1 MTYLRTILQFFLAA
15 TFLFSAYTK
24 AVAPG
29 FFEVLLEQQGL
40 VPNRLYGA
48 WATRFIIALET
59 WLGLCL
65 LLSFYT
71 RFILRFSFLLLV
83 AFSVHLGYLIAIG
96 ETGNCGCFGEMISMS
111 PLASLGKNIV
121 LLAVNGFL
129 LRYTYRGNKKPRI
142 TWLFLPLLFAAAT
155 LIWPVQTQ
163 PDEVVEKLPTFE
175 AETGIDFANGSYLVA
190 ILNLG
195 CEHCQEAAQQI
206 VAWQNNGI
214 DLPQVAALFFAE
226 GDTTVADFN
235 TITGSN
241 FPYQMIDVNTF
252 FDLIGSAPPRIYWIV
267 DGQVKQYWD
276 ETLGEDFLI
285 TFAP

>member
-1 MTYLRTILQFFLAA
+1 
-15 TFLFSAYTK
+15 
-24 AVAPG
+24 
-29 FFEVLLEQQGL
+29 
-40 VPNRLYGA
+40 
-48 WATRFIIALET
+48 
-59 WLGLCL
+59 
-65 LLSFYT
+65 
-71 RFILRFSFLLLV
+71 
-83 AFSVHLGYLIAIG
+83 
-96 ETGNCGCFGEMISMS
+96 MISMS

-129 LRYTYRGNKKPRI
+129 LRYKFRGNKKPRI

-252 FDLIGSAPPRIYWIV
+252 FDLIGSTPPRIYWIV

-276 ETLGEDFLI
+276 ETLGEDFLT

>member
-1 MTYLRTILQFFLAA
+1 MACLRTTLQFFLAA

-24 AVAPG
+24 AVVPG

-48 WATRFIIALET
+48 WATRIIIALET

-65 LLSFYT
+65 LLSFYM
-71 RFILRFSFLLLV
+71 RFILRFMFLLLV
-83 AFSVHLGYLIAIG
+83 AFSIHLGYLIAIG

-111 PLASLGKNIV
+111 PLASLGKNV
-121 LLAVNGFL
+121 TLLVVNGFL
-129 LRYTYRGNKKPRI
+129 LRYEYRGNKKPLI
-142 TWLFLPLLFAAAT
+142 TWLFLPILFAAAT

-163 PDEVVEKLPTFE
+163 PDEVVEKLPAFKTE
-175 AETGIDFANGSYLVA
+175 AGIDFTNGSYLVA

-195 CEHCQEAAQQI
+195 CEHCQKAAQQI
-206 VAWQNNGI
+206 AAWQNNGI
-214 DLPQVAALFFAE
+214 NLPQVVALFFAE
-226 GDTTVADFN
+226 GNTTVANFN
-235 TITGSN
+235 AMTGSN
-241 FPYQMIDVNTF
+241 FLYQMIDVNSF

-267 DGQVKQYWD
+267 DGQVKHYWD
-276 ETLGEDFLI
+276 ETLGEDFLT

>member
-1 MTYLRTILQFFLAA
+1 MANLRITLQIFLAA

-40 VPNRLYGA
+40 VPSRLYGA

-65 LLSFYT
+65 LLSFYA

-129 LRYTYRGNKKPRI
+129 LRYKFRGNKKPRI
-142 TWLFLPLLFAAAT
+142 TWLLLPLLFAAAT
-155 LIWPVQTQ
+155 LIWPAQTQ

-252 FDLIGSAPPRIYWIV
+252 FDLIGSTPPRIYWIV

-276 ETLGEDFLI
+276 ETLGEDFLT

>member
-1 MTYLRTILQFFLAA
+1 MANLRITLQIFLAA

-40 VPNRLYGA
+40 VPSRLHGA

-65 LLSFYT
+65 LLSFYV

-129 LRYTYRGNKKPRI
+129 LRYKFRGNKKPRI

-163 PDEVVEKLPTFE
+163 PDEEVEKLPTFE

-252 FDLIGSAPPRIYWIV
+252 FDLIGSTPPRIYWIV

-276 ETLGEDFLI
+276 ETLGEDFLT

>member
-1 MTYLRTILQFFLAA
+1 MTYLRTILQFFLAV

-195 CEHCQEAAQQI
+195 CEHCQEVAQQI

>member
-40 VPNRLYGA
+40 VPSRLYGA

-65 LLSFYT
+65 LLSFYA

-129 LRYTYRGNKKPRI
+129 LRYKFRGNKKPRI

-155 LIWPVQTQ
+155 LIWPAQTQ

-195 CEHCQEAAQQI
+195 CEHCQEAAEQI
-206 VAWQNNGI
+206 VAWQNNGK

-235 TITGSN
+235 IITGSN
-241 FPYQMIDVNTF
+241 FPYHMIGVNTF
-252 FDLIGSAPPRIYWIV
+252 FDVIGSAPPRIYWMV
-267 DGQVKQYWD
+267 DGQVNKD
-276 ETLGEDFLI
+276 SGATLGEDFLT

>member
-1 MTYLRTILQFFLAA
+1 MAYLRTILQFFLAA

-40 VPNRLYGA
+40 VPSRLYGA

-65 LLSFYT
+65 LLSFYA

-129 LRYTYRGNKKPRI
+129 LRYKCRGNKKPRI
-142 TWLFLPLLFAAAT
+142 AWLFLPLLFAAAT
-155 LIWPVQTQ
+155 LIWPAQTQ

-175 AETGIDFANGSYLVA
+175 SETGIDFANGSYLVA

-226 GDTTVADFN
+226 GDTAVADFN
-235 TITGSN
+235 SITGSN
-241 FPYQMIDVNTF
+241 FPYQMIGVNTF

-267 DGQVKQYWD
+267 AGQVKQYWD
-276 ETLGEDFLI
+276 ETLGEDFLT

>member
-1 MTYLRTILQFFLAA
+1 MTYLRTILQFFLAL

-40 VPNRLYGA
+40 VPSRLHGA

-65 LLSFYT
+65 LLSFYV

-129 LRYTYRGNKKPRI
+129 LRYKFRGNKKPRI

-206 VAWQNNGI
+206 VSWQNNGI

-252 FDLIGSAPPRIYWIV
+252 FDLIGSTPPRIYWIV

-276 ETLGEDFLI
+276 ETLGEDFLT

>member
-1 MTYLRTILQFFLAA
+1 MAYLRITLQLFLAA

-48 WATRFIIALET
+48 WATRFIVALET

-83 AFSVHLGYLIAIG
+83 AFSAHLGYLIAIG

-111 PLASLGKNIV
+111 PSASLGKNVV

-129 LRYTYRGNKKPRI
+129 LRYAYRGNKKPRI
-142 TWLFLPLLFAAAT
+142 TWLFLPILFAAAT

-175 AETGIDFANGSYLVA
+175 TETGIDFANGSYLVA

-206 VAWQNNGI
+206 AAWQNNGT

-241 FPYQMIDVNTF
+241 FPYQMIDANTF
-252 FDLIGSAPPRIYWIV
+252 FDLIGSAPPRIYWIA

-276 ETLGEDFLI
+276 ETLGEDFLT

>member
-1 MTYLRTILQFFLAA
+1 MTYLRTILQFFLAV

-129 LRYTYRGNKKPRI
+129 LRYKFRGNKKPRI

-252 FDLIGSAPPRIYWIV
+252 FDLIGSTPPRIYWIV

-276 ETLGEDFLI
+276 ETLGEDFLT

>member
-1 MTYLRTILQFFLAA
+1 MAYLRITLQLFLAA

-83 AFSVHLGYLIAIG
+83 AFSAHLGYLIAIG

-111 PLASLGKNIV
+111 PLASLVKNVV

-129 LRYTYRGNKKPRI
+129 LRYAYRGNKKLRI
-142 TWLFLPLLFAAAT
+142 TWLFLPILFAAAT

-252 FDLIGSAPPRIYWIV
+252 FDLIGSIPPRIYWIV

-276 ETLGEDFLI
+276 ETLGEDFLT

>member
-1 MTYLRTILQFFLAA
+1 MTYLRITLQIFLAA

-40 VPNRLYGA
+40 VPSRLYGA
-48 WATRFIIALET
+48 WATRFIISLET

-65 LLSFYT
+65 LLSLYV
-71 RFILRFSFLLLV
+71 RFILRFSLVLLLI
-83 AFSVHLGYLIAIG
+83 FSIHLLYLVAIG
-96 ETGNCGCFGEMISMS
+96 DTGNCGCYGEMISMS
-111 PLASLGKNIV
+111 PVASLGKNVV

-129 LRYTYRGNKKPRI
+129 LRYAYRGNKKPRI
-142 TWLFLPLLFAAAT
+142 TWLFLPMLFAAT
-155 LIWPVQTQ
+155 MFVWQSQTP

-175 AETGIDFANGSYLVA
+175 TETGIDFANGSYLVA

-206 VAWQNNGI
+206 AAWQNSGV
-214 DLPQVAALFFAE
+214 DLPQVVALFFAE

-252 FDLIGSAPPRIYWIV
+252 FDFIGSAPPRIYWIV

-276 ETLGEDFLI
+276 EKPREDFLT
-285 TFAP
+285 TFTS

>member
-1 MTYLRTILQFFLAA
+1 MANLRITLQIFLAA

-40 VPNRLYGA
+40 VPSRLHGA

-65 LLSFYT
+65 LLSFYS

-121 LLAVNGFL
+121 LLAVNCFL
-129 LRYTYRGNKKPRI
+129 LRYKFRGNKKPRI
-142 TWLFLPLLFAAAT
+142 TWLLLPLLFAAAT

-252 FDLIGSAPPRIYWIV
+252 FDLIGSTPPRIYWIV

-276 ETLGEDFLI
+276 ETLGEDFLT

>member
-1 MTYLRTILQFFLAA
+1 MANLRITLQIFLAA

-40 VPNRLYGA
+40 VPSRLYGA

-65 LLSFYT
+65 LLSFYS

-129 LRYTYRGNKKPRI
+129 LRYKFRGNKKPRI
-142 TWLFLPLLFAAAT
+142 TWLLLPLLFAAAT

-163 PDEVVEKLPTFE
+163 PDEVVEKLPIFE

-252 FDLIGSAPPRIYWIV
+252 FDLIGSTPPRIYWIV

-276 ETLGEDFLI
+276 ETLGEDFLT

>member
-1 MTYLRTILQFFLAA
+1 MANLRITLQIFLAA

-40 VPNRLYGA
+40 VPSRLYGA

-65 LLSFYT
+65 LLSFYA

-129 LRYTYRGNKKPRI
+129 LRYKFRGNKKPRI
-142 TWLFLPLLFAAAT
+142 TWLLLPLLFAAAT

-163 PDEVVEKLPTFE
+163 PDEVVEKLPIFE

-252 FDLIGSAPPRIYWIV
+252 FDLIGSTPPRIYWIV

-276 ETLGEDFLI
+276 ETLGEDFLT

>member
-1 MTYLRTILQFFLAA
+1 MTYLRITLQIFLAA

-40 VPNRLYGA
+40 VPSRLYGA

-65 LLSFYT
+65 LLSLYV
-71 RFILRFSFLLLV
+71 RFILRFSLVLLLI
-83 AFSVHLGYLIAIG
+83 FSIHLLYLVAIG
-96 ETGNCGCFGEMISMS
+96 DTGNCGCFGEMISMS
-111 PLASLGKNIV
+111 PLASLGKNLV
-121 LLAVNGFL
+121 LLAVNGFM
-129 LRYTYRGNKKPRI
+129 LRYKYRGDKKSVV
-142 TWLFLPLLFAAAT
+142 TWLLLPLLFAGAT

-163 PDEVVEKLPTFE
+163 PDKVVEKLPTFE

-190 ILNLG
+190 ILNLS

-214 DLPQVAALFFAE
+214 DLPQVVALFFAE
-226 GDTTVADFN
+226 GDTTVAGFN
-235 TITGSN
+235 TITGAN
-241 FPYQMIDVNTF
+241 FPYQMIDVNAF

-276 ETLGEDFLI
+276 ETLGEDFLT

>member
-1 MTYLRTILQFFLAA
+1 MANLRITLQIFLAA

-40 VPNRLYGA
+40 VPSRLHGA

-65 LLSFYT
+65 LLSFYV

-129 LRYTYRGNKKPRI
+129 LRYKFRGNKKPRI

-252 FDLIGSAPPRIYWIV
+252 FDLIGSTPPRIYWIV

-276 ETLGEDFLI
+276 ETLGEDFLT

>member
-1 MTYLRTILQFFLAA
+1 MTNLRITLQLFLAV

-40 VPNRLYGA
+40 VSSRLYGA
-48 WATRFIIALET
+48 WVTRIIIALET

-65 LLSFYT
+65 LLSFYA

-111 PLASLGKNIV
+111 PLVSLGKN
-121 LLAVNGFL
+121 LLLLSVNGFL
-129 LRYTYRGNKKPRI
+129 LRYKFRGNKKPLI
-142 TWLFLPLLFAAAT
+142 TWLLLPLLFAAAS
-155 LIWPVQTQ
+155 LVWPVQSQ
-163 PDEVVEKLPTFE
+163 HDEVVEKIPMFE

-190 ILNLG
+190 IFNLG

-206 VAWQNNGI
+206 AAWQNNGI
-214 DLPQVAALFFAE
+214 KLPQVAALFFAE
-226 GDTTVADFN
+226 GDTSVADFN
-235 TITGSN
+235 AITESN
-241 FPYQMIDVNTF
+241 FPYQMIDANTF
-252 FDLIGSAPPRIYWIV
+252 FDLIGSAPPRIYWIM

-276 ETLGEDFLI
+276 EIPGEDFLTI
-285 TFAP
+285 FGS

>member
-1 MTYLRTILQFFLAA
+1 MAYLRITLQLFLAA

-83 AFSVHLGYLIAIG
+83 AFSAHLGYLIAIG

-111 PLASLGKNIV
+111 PLASLGKNVV

-129 LRYTYRGNKKPRI
+129 LRYAYRGNKKPRI
-142 TWLFLPLLFAAAT
+142 TWLFLPILFAAAT

-175 AETGIDFANGSYLVA
+175 TETGIDFANGSYLVA

-206 VAWQNNGI
+206 AAWQNNGT

-241 FPYQMIDVNTF
+241 FPYQMIDANTF
-252 FDLIGSAPPRIYWIV
+252 FDLIGSAPPRIYWIA

-276 ETLGEDFLI
+276 ETLGEDFLT

>member
-1 MTYLRTILQFFLAA
+1 MTNLRITLQLFLAA

-40 VPNRLYGA
+40 VPSRLYGA
-48 WATRFIIALET
+48 WVTRIIIAIET

-111 PLASLGKNIV
+111 PLASLGKN
-121 LLAVNGFL
+121 LLLLSVNGFL
-129 LRYTYRGNKKPRI
+129 LRYKFRGNKKPLI
-142 TWLFLPLLFAAAT
+142 TWLLLPLLFAAAS
-155 LIWPVQTQ
+155 LVWPVQTQ
-163 PDEVVEKLPTFE
+163 YGEVLEKIPMFE
-175 AETGIDFANGSYLVA
+175 AETGIDFTNGSYLVA
-190 ILNLG
+190 IFNLG

-206 VAWQNNGI
+206 AAWQNNGI
-214 DLPQVAALFFAE
+214 KLPQVAALFFAE
-226 GDTTVADFN
+226 GDTSVADFN
-235 TITGSN
+235 AITESN
-241 FPYQMIDVNTF
+241 FPYQMIDANTF
-252 FDLIGSAPPRIYWIV
+252 FDLIGSAPPRIYWIM

-276 ETLGEDFLI
+276 ETLGEDFLTI
-285 TFAP
+285 FGS

>member
-1 MTYLRTILQFFLAA
+1 MANLRITLQIFLAA

-40 VPNRLYGA
+40 VPSRLYGA

-65 LLSFYT
+65 LLSFYS

-121 LLAVNGFL
+121 LLAVNCFL
-129 LRYTYRGNKKPRI
+129 LRYKFRGNKKPRI
-142 TWLFLPLLFAAAT
+142 TWLLLPLLFAAAT

-252 FDLIGSAPPRIYWIV
+252 FDLIGSTPPRIYWIV

-276 ETLGEDFLI
+276 ETLGEDFLT

>member
-1 MTYLRTILQFFLAA
+1 MANLRITLQIFLAA

-40 VPNRLYGA
+40 VPSRLYGA

-65 LLSFYT
+65 LLSFYA

-163 PDEVVEKLPTFE
+163 PDEVVEKLPIFE

-252 FDLIGSAPPRIYWIV
+252 FDLIGSTPPRIYWIV

-276 ETLGEDFLI
+276 ETLGEDFLT

>member
-1 MTYLRTILQFFLAA
+1 MANLRITLQIFLAA

-40 VPNRLYGA
+40 VPSRLYGA

-65 LLSFYT
+65 LLSFYV

-129 LRYTYRGNKKPRI
+129 LRYKFRGNKKPRI

-252 FDLIGSAPPRIYWIV
+252 FDLIGSIPPRIYWIV

-276 ETLGEDFLI
+276 ETLGEDFLT

>member
-1 MTYLRTILQFFLAA
+1 MTNLRITLQLFLAA

-40 VPNRLYGA
+40 VPSRLYGA
-48 WATRFIIALET
+48 WATRIIIAIET

-65 LLSFYT
+65 LLSFYA

-83 AFSVHLGYLIAIG
+83 AFSVHLMYLIAIG

-111 PLASLGKNIV
+111 PLASLGKN
-121 LLAVNGFL
+121 LLLLFVNGFL
-129 LRYTYRGNKKPRI
+129 LRYKFRGNKKPLI
-142 TWLFLPLLFAAAT
+142 TWLLLPLLFAAAS

-163 PDEVVEKLPTFE
+163 PDELVEKIPMFE
-175 AETGIDFANGSYLVA
+175 AETGIDLANGSYLVA
-190 ILNLG
+190 IFNLG

-206 VAWQNNGI
+206 AAWQNNGI
-214 DLPQVAALFFAE
+214 NLPQVAALFFAE
-226 GDTTVADFN
+226 GDTSVADFN
-235 TITGSN
+235 AITESN
-241 FPYQMIDVNTF
+241 FPYQMIDANTF
-252 FDLIGSAPPRIYWIV
+252 FDLIGSAPPRIYWIM

-276 ETLGEDFLI
+276 ETLGEDFLTI
-285 TFAP
+285 FGP

>member
-1 MTYLRTILQFFLAA
+1 MANLRITLQIFLAA

-40 VPNRLYGA
+40 VPSRLHGA

-65 LLSFYT
+65 LLSFYV

-111 PLASLGKNIV
+111 PLASSGKNIV

-129 LRYTYRGNKKPRI
+129 LRYKFRGNKKPRI

-252 FDLIGSAPPRIYWIV
+252 FDLIGSTPPRIYWIV

-276 ETLGEDFLI
+276 ETLGEDFLT

>member
-1 MTYLRTILQFFLAA
+1 MSYLRTILQFFLAA

-24 AVAPG
+24 AVVPG

-48 WATRFIIALET
+48 WATRIIIALET

-71 RFILRFSFLLLV
+71 RFILRFTFLLLV
-83 AFSVHLGYLIAIG
+83 AFSIHLGYLIAIG

-111 PLASLGKNIV
+111 PLASLGKNV
-121 LLAVNGFL
+121 ALLVVNGFL
-129 LRYTYRGNKKPRI
+129 LRYVYRGNKKPLI
-142 TWLFLPLLFAAAT
+142 TWLFFPILFAVAT

-163 PDEVVEKLPTFE
+163 PDEVVEKFPAFKTE
-175 AETGIDFANGSYLVA
+175 ARIDFTNGSYLVA

-206 VAWQNNGI
+206 AAWQNKGI
-214 DLPQVAALFFAE
+214 NLPQVVALYFAE
-226 GDTTVADFN
+226 GDTTVANFN
-235 TITGSN
+235 AMTGSN
-241 FPYQMIDVNTF
+241 FPYHMIDANSF

-267 DGQVKQYWD
+267 DGQVKHYWD
-276 ETLGEDFLI
+276 ETLGEDFLT

>member
-1 MTYLRTILQFFLAA
+1 MTYLRTILQFFLAV

>member
-1 MTYLRTILQFFLAA
+1 MTNLRITLQLFLAV

-40 VPNRLYGA
+40 VSSRLYGA
-48 WATRFIIALET
+48 WVTRIIIALET

-65 LLSFYT
+65 LLSFYA

-111 PLASLGKNIV
+111 PLASLGKN
-121 LLAVNGFL
+121 LLLLSVNGFL
-129 LRYTYRGNKKPRI
+129 LRYKFRDNKKPLI
-142 TWLFLPLLFAAAT
+142 TWLLLPLLFAAAS
-155 LIWPVQTQ
+155 LVWPVQTHH
-163 PDEVVEKLPTFE
+163 DEVVEKIPVFE

-190 ILNLG
+190 IFNLG

-206 VAWQNNGI
+206 AAWQNNGI
-214 DLPQVAALFFAE
+214 KLPQVAALFFAE
-226 GDTTVADFN
+226 GDTSVADFN
-235 TITGSN
+235 FITESN
-241 FPYQMIDVNTF
+241 FPYQMIDANTF
-252 FDLIGSAPPRIYWIV
+252 FDLIGSAPPRIYWIM

-276 ETLGEDFLI
+276 EIPGEDFLTI
-285 TFAP
+285 FGS

>member
-1 MTYLRTILQFFLAA
+1 MTYLRITLQIFLAV

-40 VPNRLYGA
+40 VPSRLYGA
-48 WATRFIIALET
+48 WATRFIISLET

-65 LLSFYT
+65 LLSLYV
-71 RFILRFSFLLLV
+71 RFILRFSLVLLLI
-83 AFSVHLGYLIAIG
+83 FSIHLLYLVAIG
-96 ETGNCGCFGEMISMS
+96 DTGNCGCYGEMISMS
-111 PLASLGKNIV
+111 PVASLGKNVV

-129 LRYTYRGNKKPRI
+129 LRYAYRGNKKPRI
-142 TWLFLPLLFAAAT
+142 TWLFLPMLFAAT
-155 LIWPVQTQ
+155 MFVWQSQT
-163 PDEVVEKLPTFE
+163 PTDEVVEKLPTFE
-175 AETGIDFANGSYLVA
+175 TETGIDFANGSYLVA

-206 VAWQNNGI
+206 AAWQNSGV
-214 DLPQVAALFFAE
+214 DLPQVVALFFAE

-276 ETLGEDFLI
+276 EKPREDFLT
-285 TFAP
+285 TFTS

>member
-1 MTYLRTILQFFLAA
+1 MANLRITLQIFLAA

-40 VPNRLYGA
+40 VPSRLYGA

-65 LLSFYT
+65 LLSFYV

-129 LRYTYRGNKKPRI
+129 LRYKFRGNKKPRI

-252 FDLIGSAPPRIYWIV
+252 FDLIGSTPPRIYWIV

-276 ETLGEDFLI
+276 ETLGEDFLT

>member
-1 MTYLRTILQFFLAA
+1 MTNLRITLQLFLAV

-40 VPNRLYGA
+40 VSSRLYGA
-48 WATRFIIALET
+48 WVTRIIIALET

-65 LLSFYT
+65 LLSFYA

-111 PLASLGKNIV
+111 PLASLGKN
-121 LLAVNGFL
+121 LLLLSVNGFL
-129 LRYTYRGNKKPRI
+129 LRYKFRGNKKPLI
-142 TWLFLPLLFAAAT
+142 TWLLLPFLFAAAS
-155 LIWPVQTQ
+155 LVWPVQTHH
-163 PDEVVEKLPTFE
+163 DEVVEKIPVFE

-190 ILNLG
+190 IFNLG

-206 VAWQNNGI
+206 AAWQNNGI
-214 DLPQVAALFFAE
+214 KLPQVAALFFAE
-226 GDTTVADFN
+226 GDTSVADFN
-235 TITGSN
+235 AITESN
-241 FPYQMIDVNTF
+241 FPYQMIDANTF
-252 FDLIGSAPPRIYWIV
+252 FELIGSAPPRIYWIM

-276 ETLGEDFLI
+276 EIPGEDFLTI
-285 TFAP
+285 FGS

>member
-1 MTYLRTILQFFLAA
+1 MANLRITLQIFLAA

-40 VPNRLYGA
+40 VPSRLYGA

-65 LLSFYT
+65 LLSFYS

-129 LRYTYRGNKKPRI
+129 LRYKFRGNKKPRI
-142 TWLFLPLLFAAAT
+142 TWLLLPLLFAAAT

-252 FDLIGSAPPRIYWIV
+252 FDLIGSTPPRIYWIV

-276 ETLGEDFLI
+276 ETLGEDFLT

>member
-1 MTYLRTILQFFLAA
+1 MANLRITLQIFLAA

-40 VPNRLYGA
+40 VPSRLYGA

-65 LLSFYT
+65 LLSFYA

-129 LRYTYRGNKKPRI
+129 LRYKFRGNKKPRI
-142 TWLFLPLLFAAAT
+142 TWLLLPLLFAAAT

-175 AETGIDFANGSYLVA
+175 AENGIDFANGSYLVA

-214 DLPQVAALFFAE
+214 DLPQVAALFFSE
-226 GDTTVADFN
+226 GDTAVADFN
-235 TITGSN
+235 SITGSN

-276 ETLGEDFLI
+276 ETLGEDFLT

>member
-1 MTYLRTILQFFLAA
+1 MTYLRITLQIFLAV

-40 VPNRLYGA
+40 VPSRLYGA
-48 WATRFIIALET
+48 WATRFIISLET

-65 LLSFYT
+65 LLSLYV
-71 RFILRFSFLLLV
+71 RFILRFSLVLLLI
-83 AFSVHLGYLIAIG
+83 FSIHLLYLVAIG
-96 ETGNCGCFGEMISMS
+96 DTGNCGCYGEMISMS
-111 PLASLGKNIV
+111 PVASLGKNVV

-129 LRYTYRGNKKPRI
+129 LRYAYRGNKKPRI
-142 TWLFLPLLFAAAT
+142 TWLFLPMLFAAT
-155 LIWPVQTQ
+155 MFVWQSQTP

-175 AETGIDFANGSYLVA
+175 TETGIDFANGSYLVA

-206 VAWQNNGI
+206 AVWQNNGT

-276 ETLGEDFLI
+276 EKPREDFLT
-285 TFAP
+285 TFTS